1 MRVETLSELSLQ
13 FDSLLPAEFL
23 EGLSRTQRKNTYC
36 DVTTFWAWAGQM
48 LELNASCSKAVSLV
62 QASCA
67 EAGLSIPSS
76 QTGAYCIARKR
87 LGEDF
92 IASASQRLSQTMGRK
107 VRPEDQWHG
116 MKVKSIDGSS
126 TQLEDTEP
134 NQEEYP
140 QSSNQAAGCGFPIMK
155 FAAVL
160 DHAHMGWSGYVTGSM
175 DRADNQLAHELLDHF
190 QEGDLCLAD
199 RAFCS
204 YELIA
209 QLLGRG
215 CQSVMRLHQ
224 TRAKNFTLRK
234 GKKIG
239 SKERLV
245 TWERP
250 IQRPQG
256 SSLSRE
262 EWEKLPEKLVMR
274 LIVFEYRDRTGN
286 KKRMILATT
295 LVDPQKYP
303 WEAIAQLYLERWEIE
318 LRLRDVKT
326 TMGLEELKVKT
337 PEMARKSLAIG
348 LLAYNLVRATA
359 QDSAIAEGLEVRQ
372 ISFKGCLDSLR
383 SMRMLFAGRWK
394 QACRCRELYGKMLE
408 VIATKLIDFRPD
420 RWEPRLKK
428 KRPKPFGWL
437 KKQRS
442 LYKQDYF
449 DAVPSSTI

>member
-1 MRVETLSELSLQ
+1 MQVESLSELSLQ

-23 EGLSRTQRKNTYC
+23 EGLSQTQRKNTYC
-36 DVTTFWAWAGQM
+36 DVTTFWTWTGQM

-67 EAGLSIPSS
+67 EAGLPIPSS
-76 QTGAYCIARKR
+76 HTGAYCTARKR
-87 LGEDF
+87 LGGDF
-92 IASASQRLSQTMGRK
+92 ITSASERLSATMERR

-126 TQLEDTEP
+126 TQLEDTGF
-134 NQEEYP
+134 NRAEYP

-160 DHAHMGWSGYVTGSM
+160 DHAHMGWIGHVTGSTA
-175 DRADNQLAHELLDHF
+175 RADNQLAHELLDHF

-204 YELIA
+204 YELLA

-215 CQSVMRLHQ
+215 CQCVMRLHQ
-224 TRAKNFTLRK
+224 TRAKSFTLRK

-239 SKERLV
+239 PKERLV

-262 EWEKLPEKLVMR
+262 EWEDLPEKLVMR
-274 LIVFEYRDRTGN
+274 LIVFEYRDRTGST
-286 KKRMILATT
+286 KRMIVAST
-295 LVDPQKYP
+295 LVDPQKHP
-303 WEAIAQLYLERWEIE
+303 WEDIAQLYVERWEIE

-337 PEMARKSLAIG
+337 PEMARKSLAMG

-383 SMRMLFAGRWK
+383 SMRMLFAGGWRK
-394 QACRCRELYGKMLE
+394 ARKCRELYRKMIE
-408 VIATKLIDFRPD
+408 VIATKLVDFRPD

-442 LYKQDYF
+442 QYKQDYL
-449 DAVPSSTI
+449 DAVPAAAI